1 MTGEGRGTR
10 QRGQGTGTHAPYTAM
25 DNTATKLA
33 LIAMKA
39 NENRRLRFTSLTHHL
54 NVDYLTACFR
64 ELAYRK
70 APGIDGRTVESYMD
84 DEIRVALLQ
93 ITKAIKGKR
102 YRPQPVKRVYI
113 EKQGST
119 KRRPLGLP
127 VFLDK
132 VVQQA
137 CKNILEAIYEPV

>member
-1 MTGEGRGTR
+1 
-10 QRGQGTGTHAPYTAM
+10 M

-127 VFLDK
+127 RQGCPAGL
-132 VVQQA
+132 QEYPRGHIRTGLPRLLIRISA
-137 CKNILEAIYEPV
+137 